1 MTKMRFLFDIF
12 LRFSSVYLTVIKIV
26 FQFVTATSLISSC
39 SSTNESSALDLKV
52 HSWYVRSHIAY
63 LADDKLK
70 GRMPGT
76 LEYQMAIDY
85 VIKQFK
91 SIGIESAGENSSYL
105 QAVKIRTGVIDETS
119 SKLTVIEGSDKR
131 DLVAGNDYIFFG
143 DLNTPRGHAAASVV
157 FVGYGIDAPHLEYND
172 YKGID
177 VQGKIIMAMTG
188 APKSFPST
196 ELAHFSSYST
206 KFETAIDH
214 GAVGII
220 LVSPDEEYHRIIKGY
235 RFKGNHGMVTPN
247 GESFGRTAFGRG
259 LRFAAIMN
267 KTAAAKIFLQDTDQF
282 WSEFKNKTVSGLLKV
297 SISALTV
304 TSYTEFTSYNVLG
317 RLDGSDAKL
326 KNEYL
331 IYSAHLDHLGI
342 GEPVK
347 ADSIYNG
354 AHDNASGVSCVL
366 EIARL
371 FSQLKV
377 RPKRTVVFLMT
388 TGEEMGL
395 LGSDYFTR
403 YPTVPIENIVANINI
418 DMPTF
423 ISPLMSIEPVGA
435 EHSSLINNVR
445 EAAGRLN
452 LEIRPDHAPE
462 LVRFIRSDQYNFV
475 RAGIPAIHVKY
486 GLKGQDSLFQ
496 LASSFHDFMTKVY
509 HKPNDELNDHFDF
522 RAAEVYVK
530 LNFLIGYSVSRD
542 VQRPYWNK
550 DDFFEKQLRK
560 KK

>member
-1 MTKMRFLFDIF
+1 MTKIRFSVNIF
-12 LRFSSVYLTVIKIV
+12 LRSRSVYLSVFKIV
-26 FQFVTATSLISSC
+26 FQFVTAASLIVSC
-39 SSTNESSALDLKV
+39 SSTNESGVLDLKV
-52 HSWYVRSHIAY
+52 PSWYVRSHIAF

-85 VIKQFK
+85 VIKQLK
-91 SIGIESAGENSSYL
+91 LIGIESAGENSSYL
-105 QAVKIRTGVIDETS
+105 QTVKIRKGVIDETS
-119 SKLTVIEGSDKR
+119 SRLTVIDGSDKR
-131 DLVAGNDYIFFG
+131 DLVTGDDYIFFG
-143 DLNTPRGHAAASVV
+143 DLNTPKSYAMAGVV
-157 FVGYGIDAPHLEYND
+157 FVGYGIDAPHLKYND
-172 YKGID
+172 YMD
-177 VQGKIIMAMTG
+177 MNVHGKIIMVMTG

-206 KFETAIDH
+206 KFKSAIDH

-220 LVSPDEEYHRIIKGY
+220 LVSPDDEYHRIIKGY
-235 RFKGNHGMVTPN
+235 RFQGNHGIVAPN
-247 GESFGRTAFGRG
+247 GESFGRTVFGHD
-259 LRFAAIMN
+259 LRFAAIMS
-267 KTAAAKIFLQDTDQF
+267 KTAATKIFLQDTDQF
-282 WSEFKNKTVSGLLKV
+282 WSGYKNKTVSGSLRV
-297 SISALTV
+297 SVSASTV
-304 TSYTEFTSYNVLG
+304 TLYTEFTSYNVIG
-317 RLDGSDAKL
+317 RLNGSDAKL

-347 ADSIYNG
+347 GDSIYNG

-371 FSQLKV
+371 FSQQKV
-377 RPKRTVVFLMT
+377 KPKRTVIFLMT

-423 ISPLMSIEPVGA
+423 ISPLLSIEPIGA

-475 RAGIPAIHVKY
+475 RIGIPALHIKY

-496 LASSFHDFMTKVY
+496 LDSAFHDFMTKVY

-522 RAAEVYVK
+522 RAAEIYIK
-530 LNFLIGYSVSRD
+530 LNFLIGNSVSQD
-542 VQRPYWNK
+542 VKRPYWNK
-550 DDFFEKQLRK
+550 GDFFETPVWKKQ
-560 KK
+560 